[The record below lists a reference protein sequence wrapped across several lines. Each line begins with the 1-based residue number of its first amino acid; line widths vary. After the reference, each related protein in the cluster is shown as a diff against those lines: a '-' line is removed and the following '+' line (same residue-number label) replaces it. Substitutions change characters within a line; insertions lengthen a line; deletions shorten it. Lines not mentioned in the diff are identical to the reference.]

1 MNPTQNVQT
10 FITHKHRSFT
20 IRPIKPII
28 FLMRFVPVWAMK
40 FCRMKHTFLSSLFTS
55 SGLLSSIVNYLTRST
70 LAVASAAM
78 QHIAAI
84 ASGQLALHLQVVY
97 P

>member
-1 MNPTQNVQT
+1 
-10 FITHKHRSFT
+10 
-20 IRPIKPII
+20 
-28 FLMRFVPVWAMK
+28 MK
-40 FCRMKHTFLSSLFTS
+40 YIFLSSLFTS
-55 SGLLSSIVNYLTRST
+55 LGLLGLIVNYLTRST